1 VTKVPKHSTPFKAL
15 PFIVTEN
22 GLKKYETVMLILT
35 FYGFVFMKAGGSC
48 HSGWARIGWN
58 VVAVFLSLRAVSKA
72 GL

>member
-22 GLKKYETVMLILT
+22 GLKKYETVMLIST
-35 FYGFVFMKAGGSC
+35 FYGFIFMKAC
-48 HSGWARIGWN
+48 HSGWVRIGWN
-58 VVAVFLSLRAVSKA
+58 VVVAFLSHGAVSKA